1 MPRWKAEFPVAIAA
15 LEDNLF
21 AITTTFSAGS
31 QGIKHLHAYYLV
43 LPDMRLLFHGPD
55 RVDFYK
61 QHAAFFAEH
70 GGIDRQVMNHGADA
84 SPACTYVEK
93 SYGAPIYIHAD
104 DVEHAIRKR
113 KGPVSGSFS
122 ENHSLANDLDA
133 IPLPGH
139 TPGFTV
145 FLWKTPGTRYLIS
158 GDIIYE
164 DPQGWTAFLGEGLH
178 EIGARSLKR
187 LGEIDCDV
195 LLPNESAGE
204 NTPPIRFGT
213 SERKAI
219 VHDVVRRVARKY
231 KVGESEVR

>member
-1 MPRWKAEFPVAIAA
+1 MPRWKSEFPVTITA
-15 LEDNLF
+15 LEEHLF
-21 AITTTFSAGS
+21 AITTSWTAGS
-31 QGIKHLHAYYLV
+31 HGVKHLHAYYLV

-61 QHAAFFAEH
+61 QHAAFFSEH

-93 SYGAPIYIHAD
+93 TYGAPIYIHDD

-122 ENHSLANDLDA
+122 ERHSVTPDLEA

-139 TPGFTV
+139 TQGFTV
-145 FLWKTPGTRYLIS
+145 FLWRAPGTRYLIG
-158 GDIIYE
+158 GDIISE
-164 DPQGWTAFLGEGLH
+164 DPQGWTAFLGEGLQQV
-178 EIGARSLKR
+178 GARSLQR
-187 LGEIDCDV
+187 LGEIECEV
-195 LLPNESAGE
+195 LLPNETAGE
-204 NTPPIRFGT
+204 NTPPIRFGQ

-219 VHDVVRRVARKY
+219 VQEVLRRVARKY
-231 KVGESEVR
+231 SVEV